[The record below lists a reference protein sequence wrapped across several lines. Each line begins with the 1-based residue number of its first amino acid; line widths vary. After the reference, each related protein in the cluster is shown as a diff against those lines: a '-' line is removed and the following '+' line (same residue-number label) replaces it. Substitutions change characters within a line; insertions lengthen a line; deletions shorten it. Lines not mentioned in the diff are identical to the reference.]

1 MLDQRMDDPPGLTEM
16 AAMLGSSERKLTDIF
31 RERLG
36 MTVFE
41 YFSELRLETA
51 RHLLEGSTM
60 QIQGIA
66 THVGYRR
73 RYGVSPREHRGAAG
87 ARPRN

>member
-1 MLDQRMDDPPGLTEM
+1 
-16 AAMLGSSERKLTDIF
+16 
-31 RERLG
+31 

-66 THVGYRR
+66 MHVGYRNAGDFTRAYRR
-73 RYGVSPREHRGAAG
+73 RYGVSPLEHRGAAG